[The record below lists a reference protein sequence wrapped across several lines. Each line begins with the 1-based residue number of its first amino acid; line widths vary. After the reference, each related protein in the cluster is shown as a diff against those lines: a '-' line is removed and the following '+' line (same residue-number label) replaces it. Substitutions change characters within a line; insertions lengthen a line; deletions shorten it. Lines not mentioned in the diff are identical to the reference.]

1 MAAHGGGRFAKLQW
15 GAKKSFPNLKET
27 EQIMTP
33 RGGLI

>member
-1 MAAHGGGRFAKLQW
+1 MVVAGLLSCDG